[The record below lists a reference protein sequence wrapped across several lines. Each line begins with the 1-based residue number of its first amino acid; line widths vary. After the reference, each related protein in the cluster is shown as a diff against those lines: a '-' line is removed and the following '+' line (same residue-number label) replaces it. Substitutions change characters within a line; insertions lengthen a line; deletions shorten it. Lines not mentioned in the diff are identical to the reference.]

1 MSRQTYLFALS
12 YSVLQSLESS
22 TWIIDITKNAF
33 HPYYHCSIIL
43 IWQFKI
49 CSTIRRAH
57 CWSNVILILLLILS
71 GNSGDSLAYHRS
83 MPFTTRDQDND
94 NYGGHNCAI
103 KYRGAWWYKE
113 CHYSNLNG
121 LYLRGNHSTYANGV
135 NWFHWKSYKYSLKR
149 TEMKIRPVDFWT
161 VTFMVKQSNSTNLT
175 KKRVSRSN
183 IFSITQSL
191 LN

>member
-1 MSRQTYLFALS
+1 MLFIHIIIVKLYLS
-12 YSVLQSLESS
+12 
-22 TWIIDITKNAF
+22 D
-33 HPYYHCSIIL
+33 IL
-43 IWQFKI
+43 IWHFKF
-49 CSTIRRAH
+49 CSAIRTAH
-57 CWSNVILILLLILS
+57 CWSNVILILLLTFS
-71 GNSGDSLAYHRS
+71 GNSGNSLAFHRG
-83 MPFTTRDQDND
+83 MPFTTRDQDSD
-94 NYGGHNCAI
+94 NHGRHNCAI
-103 KYRGAWWYKE
+103 KYKGAWWYNK
-113 CHYSNLNG
+113 CHHSNLNG
-121 LYLRGNHSTYANGV
+121 LYLRGSHSTYASGV